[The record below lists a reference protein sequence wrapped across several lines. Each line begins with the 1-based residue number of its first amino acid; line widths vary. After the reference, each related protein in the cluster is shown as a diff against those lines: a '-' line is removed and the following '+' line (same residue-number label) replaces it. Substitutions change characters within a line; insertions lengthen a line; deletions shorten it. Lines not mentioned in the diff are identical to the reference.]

1 METEPKCCCECK
13 RTCEDGNNACDYIR
27 CSKWRKW
34 FRTQWAGIRK
44 AADNIRKQNERVKKH
59 GN

>member
-1 METEPKCCCECK
+1 MEPEFCRKCHRYK
-13 RTCEDGNNACDYIR
+13 PDSVYTACNYAD
-27 CSKWRKW
+27 CAKWRKW